1 MDYSKEYYQ
10 FYECFDLVLFLASE
24 GVIKDIESV
33 KKGIM
38 SVYERIKMKT
48 DGFMMPDDVDGDGK
62 MQCES
67 LQNSYDLDKPDDF
80 AEWAGQYRK
89 KLFSMMSLIEAECG
103 DKLREL
109 NLLRKEILGIEESR
123 DEYGEAS
130 ETDRIKV
137 YVSVLMKALTGGGD
151 NADFCIKLFKY
162 AEKIADEMPNS
173 GSAKS
178 ITRLLDAIRDAMSQ
192 DENIRETLRKIV
204 DTDE

>member
-80 AEWAGQYRK
+80 AEWVGQYRK

-123 DEYGEAS
+123 DEYGEVS

-162 AEKIADEMPNS
+162 AEKIADEMPYS
-173 GSAKS
+173 ESAKS
-178 ITRLLDAIRDAMSQ
+178 VTRLLDAIRDAMSK
-192 DENIRETLRKIV
+192 DEHIRETLKKIV
-204 DTDE
+204 DLDE

>member
-1 MDYSKEYYQ
+1 MDYSKEYYE
-10 FYECFDLVLFLASE
+10 FYECFDLILFLASK

-33 KKGIM
+33 KKAIM
-38 SVYERIKMKT
+38 SVYERIEMRT
-48 DGFMMPDDVDGDGK
+48 EDFTMPDDIDGDGE
-62 MQCES
+62 MQCNS
-67 LQNSYDLDKPDDF
+67 LQSSYDLDKPEDF
-80 AEWAGQYRK
+80 SAWVGQYRQT
-89 KLFSMMSLIEAECG
+89 LFDMMSLIEAECG

-109 NLLRKEILGIEESR
+109 NLIRKEMLGIEESR
-123 DEYGEAS
+123 DEYGEVN
-130 ETDRIKV
+130 ETARIKV
-137 YVSVLMKALTGGGD
+137 YVSVIMKALSGDGD

>member
-24 GVIKDIESV
+24 SVIKDIESV

-80 AEWAGQYRK
+80 AEWVGQYRK

-123 DEYGEAS
+123 DEYGEVS

-137 YVSVLMKALTGGGD
+137 YASVLMKALTGGGD

-173 GSAKS
+173 ESAKS
-178 ITRLLDAIRDAMSQ
+178 VTRLLDAIRDAMSK
-192 DENIRETLRKIV
+192 DDHIRETLKKIV
-204 DTDE
+204 DSDE

>member
-10 FYECFDLVLFLASE
+10 FYECFDLVLFLASK
-24 GVIKDIESV
+24 GVIKDIDSV
-33 KKGIM
+33 KKAVM
-38 SVYERIKMKT
+38 SIYERIEMNT
-48 DGFMMPDDVDGDGK
+48 DGFTMPDDVDGDGK

-80 AEWAGQYRK
+80 AEWVGQYRK
-89 KLFSMMSLIEAECG
+89 KLFGMMSLIEAECG

-123 DEYGEAS
+123 DEYGEVS
-130 ETDRIKV
+130 ETARIKV
-137 YVSVLMKALTGGGD
+137 YVSVIMNALTGGGD

-173 GSAKS
+173 ESAKS
-178 ITRLLDAIRDAMSQ
+178 VTRLLDAIRDAMSK
-192 DENIRETLRKIV
+192 DENIRETLKKIV
-204 DTDE
+204 DSDE

>member
-24 GVIKDIESV
+24 GVIKDIESI

-80 AEWAGQYRK
+80 AEWVGQYRK
-89 KLFSMMSLIEAECG
+89 KLLGMMSLIEAECG

-123 DEYGEAS
+123 NEYGEVS

-137 YVSVLMKALTGGGD
+137 YASVLMKALTGGGD

-173 GSAKS
+173 ESAKS
-178 ITRLLDAIRDAMSQ
+178 VTRLLDAIRDAMSK
-192 DENIRETLRKIV
+192 DEHIRETLKKIV
-204 DTDE
+204 DLDE

>member
-24 GVIKDIESV
+24 GIIKDIESV

-38 SVYERIKMKT
+38 SVYERIKTET
-48 DGFMMPDDVDGDGK
+48 DDFMMPDDVDGDGK

-80 AEWAGQYRK
+80 AEWVGQYRK
-89 KLFSMMSLIEAECG
+89 KLFGMMSLIEAECG

-109 NLLRKEILGIEESR
+109 NLLRKEILGIEESK
-123 DEYGEAS
+123 DEYGEVS

-173 GSAKS
+173 ESAKS
-178 ITRLLDAIRDAMSQ
+178 VTRLLDAIRDAMSK
-192 DENIRETLRKIV
+192 DEHIRETLKKIV
-204 DTDE
+204 DLDE

>member
-38 SVYERIKMKT
+38 SIYERIKTKT
-48 DGFMMPDDVDGDGK
+48 DGFMMPNDVDGDGK

-67 LQNSYDLDKPDDF
+67 LQNSYDLDKHDDF

-89 KLFSMMSLIEAECG
+89 KLFSMMSLIETECG

-123 DEYGEAS
+123 DEYGEVS

-137 YVSVLMKALTGGGD
+137 YASVLMKALTGGGD

-173 GSAKS
+173 ESAKS
-178 ITRLLDAIRDAMSQ
+178 VTRLLDAIRDAMSK
-192 DENIRETLRKIV
+192 DEHIRETLKKIV
-204 DTDE
+204 DSDE

>member
-80 AEWAGQYRK
+80 SEWVSQYRK
-89 KLFSMMSLIEAECG
+89 KLFSMMSLIETEYG
-103 DKLREL
+103 DKMREL
-109 NLLRKEILGIEESR
+109 NMLRKEILGTEESR
-123 DEYGEAS
+123 DEYGEVS

-151 NADFCIKLFKY
+151 NADFCIELFKY
-162 AEKIADEMPNS
+162 AEKITDEMPNS
-173 GSAKS
+173 ESAKS
-178 ITRLLDAIRDAMSQ
+178 IIRLLDAIRDAMSK
-192 DENIRETLRKIV
+192 DENIRKTLKKIV
-204 DTDE
+204 DSDE

>member
-162 AEKIADEMPNS
+162 AEKIADEMPYS
-173 GSAKS
+173 ESAKS
-178 ITRLLDAIRDAMSQ
+178 VTRLLDAIRDAMSK
-192 DENIRETLRKIV
+192 DEHIRETLKKIV
-204 DTDE
+204 DSDE

>member
-10 FYECFDLVLFLASE
+10 FYESFDLVLFLASE

-38 SVYERIKMKT
+38 SVYERIKTKT
-48 DGFMMPDDVDGDGK
+48 DGFMMPNDVDDDGQ

-67 LQNSYDLDKPDDF
+67 LQNSYDLDNPDDF

-123 DEYGEAS
+123 DEYGEVS
-130 ETDRIKV
+130 ETARIKV
-137 YVSVLMKALTGGGD
+137 YVSVIMKALSGDGD
-151 NADFCIKLFKY
+151 NADFCIRLFKY
-162 AEKIADEMPNS
+162 AEKLESEMPNNE
-173 GSAKS
+173 SAKS
-178 ITRLLDAIRDAMSQ
+178 ISKLLDAIRDAMSK
-192 DENIRETLRKIV
+192 DDNIRETLKRIV
-204 DTDE
+204 DSGD

>member
-10 FYECFDLVLFLASE
+10 FYEYFDLVLFLASE

-38 SVYERIKMKT
+38 SIYERIKTKT
-48 DGFMMPDDVDGDGK
+48 DGFMMPNDVDGDGK

-89 KLFSMMSLIEAECG
+89 KLFSMMSLIETECG

-123 DEYGEAS
+123 DEYGEVS

-173 GSAKS
+173 ESAKS
-178 ITRLLDAIRDAMSQ
+178 VTRLLDAIRDAMSK
-192 DENIRETLRKIV
+192 DENIRKTLKKIV
-204 DTDE
+204 DLDE

>member
-10 FYECFDLVLFLASE
+10 FYECFDLVLLLASE

-67 LQNSYDLDKPDDF
+67 LQNSYDIDKPGNF
-80 AEWAGQYRK
+80 AEWVGQYRK
-89 KLFSMMSLIEAECG
+89 KLFSMVSLIEAECG

-109 NLLRKEILGIEESR
+109 NLLRKEIVGVEEYR
-123 DEYGEAS
+123 DKYGEVS
-130 ETDRIKV
+130 ETARIKV
-137 YVSVLMKALTGGGD
+137 YVSVIMKALTGGGD

-173 GSAKS
+173 ESAKS
-178 ITRLLDAIRDAMSQ
+178 VTRLLDAIRDAMSK
-192 DENIRETLRKIV
+192 DENIRETLKKIV
-204 DTDE
+204 DSDE

>member
-10 FYECFDLVLFLASE
+10 FYESFDLVLLLASE

-38 SVYERIKMKT
+38 SVYERIKTKT
-48 DGFMMPDDVDGDGK
+48 DGFMMPDDIDGDGQ

-67 LQNSYDLDKPDDF
+67 LQNSYDLDKPGDF
-80 AEWAGQYRK
+80 AEWVGQYRK
-89 KLFSMMSLIEAECG
+89 KLFSMMSLIDAECG

-109 NLLRKEILGIEESR
+109 NLLRKEILGVEKSK
-123 DEYGEAS
+123 DKYGEVS
-130 ETDRIKV
+130 EIGRIKV
-137 YVSVLMKALTGGGD
+137 YVSVIMKALSGDGD

-204 DTDE
+204 DTDD